1 MDIPLNIYIDGAEK
15 GSKSHKVVPMRAISE
30 DKEED
35 EEDEKDGEDSTE
47 IRADGDHMHVVKQFA
62 KRQKILSFLIL

>member
-1 MDIPLNIYIDGAEK
+1 
-15 GSKSHKVVPMRAISE
+15 MRAISE